1 MAAVGFELYTR
12 MLAEAV
18 EARKGN
24 RPVPDP
30 APIRLDLHGS
40 AYLPDAY
47 IADSG
52 AKLEAYRRFA
62 QVRADADAEALRDD
76 LVDRFGPVPTAV
88 EGLFTAVRVRM
99 AAERAHV
106 PEVHADER
114 TVTLK
119 WPRVPDRH
127 QLSVALQVAGLRPTI
142 GSNQARIPVA
152 AGRDPIEVALR
163 ALEAIAEPRVPSP
176 A

>member
-1 MAAVGFELYTR
+1 MAAVGFDLYTR
-12 MLAEAV
+12 LLAEAV

-24 RPVPDP
+24 RPLPDP

-52 AKLEAYRRFA
+52 AKLETYRRFA
-62 QVRADADAEALRDD
+62 QVRADADAEALRAD
-76 LVDRFGPVPTAV
+76 LLDRFGPVPAAV

-99 AAERAHV
+99 AAERAGV

-119 WPRVPDRH
+119 WPRVPTGTR
-127 QLSVALQVAGLRPTI
+127 
-142 GSNQARIPVA
+142 
-152 AGRDPIEVALR
+152 
-163 ALEAIAEPRVPSP
+163 
-176 A
+176 